1 MINGR
6 KNQKMI
12 YRNLII
18 ATVISIAFGFG
29 AWQVQDWK
37 YQTKI
42 SSLQKETAIAHLKAL
57 EVSNAET
64 IRINEQLQK
73 AQHNAQVRQNN
84 LITDKRKLDAEL
96 IRVRNASAEA
106 LLLSYHSHAT
116 CIERATILKDVF
128 DSCSREYGE
137 LAKTT
142 DRLSSDKQT
151 LIEAWPTK
159 E

>member
-1 MINGR
+1 
-6 KNQKMI
+6 MI

-18 ATVISIAFGFG
+18 AAVIALASGFG
-29 AWQVQDWK
+29 AWQVQYWR

-42 SSLQKETAIAHLKAL
+42 SNLQKEAAVAHLKAL
-57 EVSNAET
+57 EASNAET

-96 IRVRNASAEA
+96 VRLRNASAEA
-106 LLLSYHSHAT
+106 LLLSHHSHAT
-116 CIERATILKDVF
+116 CIERATVLKDVF

-142 DRLSSDKQT
+142 DRISSDKQT
-151 LIEAWPTK
+151 LIEAWPNK